1 VGGDKKITNL
11 TRRKIPG
18 PPWPGIFLPTS
29 QTPHPP
35 WQLRWIRKSVIL
47 TEEFLTIMAKLTIG
61 FGVLLILLGLFGFVS
76 TGSAHP
82 TALIPAGIGILFV
95 LFGVMANTENSK
107 KRMLWMHISVTV
119 ALLTFLG
126 MIPAAIDT
134 IRLSRGVSF
143 PHPAAVVEKGALAL
157 FSLIYVLFCV
167 RSFIAA
173 RRSRLA

>member
-1 VGGDKKITNL
+1 
-11 TRRKIPG
+11 
-18 PPWPGIFLPTS
+18 
-29 QTPHPP
+29 
-35 WQLRWIRKSVIL
+35 
-47 TEEFLTIMAKLTIG
+47 MAKLTIA
-61 FGVLLILLGLFGFVS
+61 FGVLLILLGAIGFVY

-82 TALIPAGIGILFV
+82 TALIPAGIGVLFV
-95 LFGVMANTENSK
+95 LFGVMANTEDSK

-134 IRLSRGVSF
+134 VKLSRGVEY

-157 FSLIYVLFCV
+157 FSLLYVLFCV